1 MDRTMN
7 NHLAADPTHDPLERL
22 ARRRAH
28 AKLGWYTHACVYVL
42 VNLVLVAIS
51 AASGRN
57 WAIFPALGWGLGLAM
72 HGAVVFVQAGGT
84 GLHERMVQAERDRIA
99 RSRRGS

>member
-1 MDRTMN
+1 MTPLFPDHSR
-7 NHLAADPTHDPLERL
+7 DPMERL

-28 AKLGWYTHACVYVL
+28 AKLGWYTHARAYVL

-57 WAIFPALGWGLGLAM
+57 WAIFPALGWGLGLAI
-72 HGAVVFVQAGGT
+72 HGAVVFVLAGGT
-84 GLHERMVQAERDRIA
+84 NLHERMVQAERERL
-99 RSRRGS
+99 SRGGRGG